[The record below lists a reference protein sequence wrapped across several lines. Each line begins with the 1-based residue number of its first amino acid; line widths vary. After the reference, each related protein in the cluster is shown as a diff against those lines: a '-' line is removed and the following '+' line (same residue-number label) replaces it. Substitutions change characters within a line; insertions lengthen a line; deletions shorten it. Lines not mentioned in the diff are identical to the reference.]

1 MSQHHLAATPAS
13 PAAHGNPVA
22 PRPPVTSS
30 SSPFWRAVME
40 EPVACPGGPVLGYRV
55 LRLFVNRESDEQD
68 RLMFEGMTAQTY
80 QPHADDPKVAPIL
93 ALGLEPLDAR
103 GSVVVTGAD
112 GSEETVLVERI
123 TRGRTV
129 AVLFS
134 YRGYWHLWSMAS
146 AATETEAGLNE
157 FTQILIEVIERLH
170 PIEVIAANVS
180 RLVRSDHQAN
190 LLQAAMYRRVDVV
203 VAGNV
208 RFEFSGANSHVGRLL
223 FAVLAM
229 MAAMERD
236 WIVQRVTAGLIA
248 RWRRGL
254 WPRGKQFVPFGYTL
268 TNEGHLVPRPELR
281 ENVRQMMLVLS
292 SDAAPSEKQQ
302 QLARLGVMT
311 QRGKRGARQSSV
323 DALSDPVALERRL
336 NACAAIW
343 IQGEYLYRHRN
354 PFRDLSEMAGVP
366 IQRHDPATVTAMEH
380 ELSLAALAET
390 LNPAGPAA
398 QMLRA
403 ELEHDALEHLDAH
416 PAGPGGEPAGLRD
429 SGELQML
436 CRVPVPDG
444 GWAEPEV
451 LDRYAAYVQ
460 RLARDAVRNRP
471 SRRPRPLSKDV
482 EADSVNPGLHMHML
496 PTRVMR
502 AGSWSTTTGRQS
514 AQGKAH
520 IAPLTGRRWSDD
532 SYEYEINIAA
542 NNKYAV
548 RRWPVGTDRK
558 DLILRARP
566 VVYSH
571 RDTEGADLS

>member
-1 MSQHHLAATPAS
+1 MDEPG
-13 PAAHGNPVA
+13 AH
-22 PRPPVTSS
+22 T
-30 SSPFWRAVME
+30 
-40 EPVACPGGPVLGYRV
+40 GGPILGYRV

-80 QPHADDPKVAPIL
+80 QPYADDPRVAPVL
-93 ALGLEPLDAR
+93 ALGLEPLDSR
-103 GSVVVTGAD
+103 GSITMTGTD
-112 GSEETVLVERI
+112 GKTETVLVERI

-170 PIEVIAANVS
+170 PIELVAANVS

-203 VAGNV
+203 VAGHV
-208 RFEFSGANSHVGRLL
+208 RFEFSGPNSHVGRLL

-236 WIVQRVTAGLIA
+236 WIVQRVTAGTIA

-254 WPRGKQFVPFGYTL
+254 WPRGKQFVPFGYAL
-268 TNEGHLVPRPELR
+268 TDDGVLLPRPELR
-281 ENVRQMMLVLS
+281 ANVRQMMLVLS
-292 SDAAPSEKQQ
+292 SDGAPSEKQQ

-311 QRGKRGARQSSV
+311 QRGKRGARQSTV

-354 PFRDLSEMAGVP
+354 PFRELSDMAGVP
-366 IQRHDPATVTAMEH
+366 IQRYDAGTVADMRREMGQT
-380 ELSLAALAET
+380 ALADA
-390 LNPAGPAA
+390 LNPAGPAV

-403 ELEHDALEHLDAH
+403 ELDADVLTH
-416 PAGPGGEPAGLRD
+416 PDGHGSSRNEPAGIHD

-436 CRVPVPDG
+436 CRVPVPEG

-460 RLARDAVRNRP
+460 RLARDAIRDRP
-471 SRRPRPLSKDV
+471 TRRPRPLSKDV
-482 EADSVNPGLHMHML
+482 EADSVNPSLHMHML
-496 PTRVMR
+496 PSTVMR
-502 AGSWSTTTGRQS
+502 TGAWTKTTGRGP
-514 AQGKAH
+514 AQARAH

-532 SYEYEINIAA
+532 QYDYEINIAA

-558 DLILRARP
+558 DLVLRAKP
-566 VVYSH
+566 VAHSE
-571 RDTEGADLS
+571 RDPEGADLP